1 MSDASTKLSP
11 EVNNFG
17 EEVSLEIDA
26 TSGQKRQFQRFPV
39 DLLAT
44 VAGEDEVVRD
54 CPIREL
60 SLGVVAIELEGGP
73 QNDGM
78 EVKITVEKI
87 TPIVGNLVRKKE
99 PIACVKCV
107 EPDIEAAA
115 EL

>member
-1 MSDASTKLSP
+1 M
-11 EVNNFG
+11 
-17 EEVSLEIDA
+17 
-26 TSGQKRQFQRFPV
+26 
-39 DLLAT
+39 
-44 VAGEDEVVRD
+44 AGEDEVVRD

-60 SLGVVAIELEGGP
+60 SLGSVAIELESGP

-99 PIACVKCV
+99 QIACVKCV
-107 EPDIEAAA
+107 EPDIEATA